1 MIQIAFTLAS
11 VTVNNNSPIQD
22 YVHPDDHTQ
31 PTYEMT
37 PGFKPGL
44 AQINNKVSHKLLK
57 PCSYLSCSKYFSQ
70 GLFLLNENTGEITVA
85 MSLDRESNKTLRM
98 VLRAD
103 DGGQPK
109 RSDQSEVE
117 FVLTDVN
124 DNAPVIRPQK
134 SVASVFEVQ
143 RKQLSS

>member
-1 MIQIAFTLAS
+1 MQSF
-11 VTVNNNSPIQD
+11 
-22 YVHPDDHTQ
+22 
-31 PTYEMT
+31 
-37 PGFKPGL
+37 
-44 AQINNKVSHKLLK
+44 
-57 PCSYLSCSKYFSQ
+57 LSCSIYFSQ

-109 RSDQSEVE
+109 RSDRSEVE
-117 FVLTDVN
+117 FVLSDVN

>member
-1 MIQIAFTLAS
+1 M
-11 VTVNNNSPIQD
+11 
-22 YVHPDDHTQ
+22 
-31 PTYEMT
+31 
-37 PGFKPGL
+37 
-44 AQINNKVSHKLLK
+44 
-57 PCSYLSCSKYFSQ
+57 
-70 GLFLLNENTGEITVA
+70 A

-143 RKQLSS
+143 TKEKPTNFFFSRKRLEFLGVKSMIIYIHLQKKVQRLQQNWMPYCLFIV

>member
-1 MIQIAFTLAS
+1 MIQITFTLAS

-37 PGFKPGL
+37 PGFKPCTDE
-44 AQINNKVSHKLLK
+44 VSHKSLK
-57 PCSYLSCSKYFSQ
+57 PCSYLSCSIYFSQ

-109 RSDQSEVE
+109 RSDRSEVE